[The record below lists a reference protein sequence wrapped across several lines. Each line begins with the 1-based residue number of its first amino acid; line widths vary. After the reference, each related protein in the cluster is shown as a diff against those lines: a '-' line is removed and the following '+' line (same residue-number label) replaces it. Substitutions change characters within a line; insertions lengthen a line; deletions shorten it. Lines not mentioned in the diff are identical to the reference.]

1 MQMGCRF
8 FLNIMLLDRTQAP
21 DYQPV
26 NDARLVAVET
36 QKLDNG
42 APLYLIAFDQQP
54 VMRVEVNFDAGSWF
68 EPTEQPGAAFFAWK
82 MLAEGTR
89 SQTSAQ
95 ISEAFD
101 QYGAFLELNNGFDRG
116 SLVVYCQP
124 KHLPRVLPLMA
135 ELLTEAAYPEKEF
148 GDIQTMTL
156 QNLKVNFEK
165 TSHVASV
172 RLREKLFSRAHPYGR
187 SQQPESV
194 AKLLPA
200 DTRNFYERRIRQQP
214 FRVIVAGQVGIAEVA
229 SINQYLGALPI
240 GPASTEAMPTPTI
253 TTDATSELIDKAGSL
268 QSSIRMGRTLF
279 KRNHPDFHK
288 VLVMNEVLGGYFG
301 SRLMKNIREEKGYTY
316 GISSN
321 VGAFREAGQ
330 FMIGTDVKREFT
342 QQTIDE
348 VWKEIRLLQTEP
360 VGDHELTTVKNYM
373 AGEFVGSLNTPF
385 EIADRYK
392 LILLDGL
399 PADFLSHYI
408 ARIRAV
414 SAADVQQMAQTY
426 LAEGS
431 LIDVVVGGK

>member
-1 MQMGCRF
+1 MGCRF

-21 DYQPV
+21 DYQLV

-54 VMRVEVNFDAGSWF
+54 VMRVEVNLDAGSWF
-68 EPTEQPGAAFFAWK
+68 EPDDRAGAAFFAWK
-82 MLAEGTR
+82 MLSEGTR
-89 SQTSAQ
+89 SRTSAQ

-124 KHLPRVLPLMA
+124 KHLPSVLPLMA
-135 ELLTEAAYPEKEF
+135 ELLTEATYPEKEF
-148 GDIQTMTL
+148 GDLQTMTL

-172 RLREKLFSRAHPYGR
+172 RFREKLFSRSHPYGR

-194 AKLLPA
+194 AKLTPVDA
-200 DTRNFYERRIRQQP
+200 RNFYERRIRLQP
-214 FRVIVAGQVGIAEVA
+214 FRVLLAGQVGITEVA
-229 SINQYLGALPI
+229 LVNQYLGALPI

-253 TTDATSELIDKAGSL
+253 TTDPTSELIEKAGSL

-288 VLVMNEVLGGYFG
+288 VLVMNEVFGGYFG

-330 FMIGTDVKREFT
+330 LMIGTDVKREFT

-348 VWKEIRLLQTEP
+348 VWKEIRLLQAEP
-360 VGDHELTTVKNYM
+360 VGDDELMTVKNYM

-414 SAADVQQMAQTY
+414 TAQDVQQMAQTY

-431 LIDVVVGGK
+431 LIEVVVGGK